1 MSAAEIDLY
10 GRRDNTVPGYVS
22 LLDGNRLTD
31 LTRGSTDL
39 QKRHQGRDQKGI
51 SQGERVQCCLGKLLR
66 S

>member
-10 GRRDNTVPGYVS
+10 GRRDKHRYVS

-31 LTRGSTDL
+31 LTRGSTNL

-51 SQGERVQCCLGKLLR
+51 SQGERVQCCLGNLLR

>member
-10 GRRDNTVPGYVS
+10 GKRDKHRYVS
-22 LLDGNRLTD
+22 LLDGKRLTD
-31 LTRGSTDL
+31 LTRGSTNL

>member
-10 GRRDNTVPGYVS
+10 GRRDKHRNVS

-31 LTRGSTDL
+31 LTRGSTNL
-39 QKRHQGRDQKGI
+39 QRRQQGRDQKGI
-51 SQGERVQCCLGKLLR
+51 SQGEHGHSCLGKLLR